1 MSRLRIQY
9 SPCRPGLILT
19 DTPRPNCWAC
29 HGNGGHEREY
39 GHPET
44 GEYDGSDWEPC
55 PCWDHRRGW
64 TVLPLPWTLL
74 RLLRRKP
81 RGGYSSEPPF

>member
-1 MSRLRIQY
+1 MPRLRIRY

-19 DTPRPNCWAC
+19 DTPRPNCWNC
-29 HGNGGHEREY
+29 GGNGGHLRDY

-44 GEYDGSDWEPC
+44 GEYEGTDWEPC
-55 PCWDHRRGW
+55 PCWDDHRAW
-64 TVLPLPWTLL
+64 TVLPLPWTLP

-81 RGGYSSEPPF
+81 RGGYSNEPPF